1 MEQKNL
7 TCIGCPLGCQITV
20 KSENGKIV
28 SVNGNT
34 RKRGED
40 YARKEVTAPARIVTT
55 TVKVSGGNTSV
66 VSVKTKADLPKE
78 KMFDCI
84 RALKEVTVQAPVENG
99 NVVLKNVLDTGVDI
113 VATKKVEARNS
124 CI

>member
-34 RKRGED
+34 CKRGED